1 MKHLLLFEEFSN
13 SFPKNVYVNLK
24 HKDLQ
29 EYKDEIFD
37 LIQTAYSQ
45 KGGNLEIRKP
55 HDLDTTDLNYW
66 IANDIDSDPQ
76 ADIALGGK
84 TKPYGTKITVIGQ
97 DGSPEARKETVRKM
111 IELMKTRGFYAELD
125 MDLANKFGL
134 KPVQDEKEIKR
145 VIDKPDIEYVGKGIY
160 TRSIAGHKKEKVLV
174 GIPKK

>member
-13 SFPKNVYVNLK
+13 SFPKNLYVNLN
-24 HKDLQ
+24 HKDLE
-29 EYKDEIFD
+29 EYEDEIFD
-37 LIQTAYSQ
+37 LIQNAYAQ

-55 HDLDTTDLNYW
+55 HDLDHTDLDYW
-66 IANDIDSDPQ
+66 VAMDMDSDPY

-84 TKPYGTKITVIGQ
+84 NKPYGTKITVIAQ
-97 DGSPEARKETVRKM
+97 DGGKEAKHETVRKM

-134 KPVQDEKEIKR
+134 KPIEDEKEIKK
-145 VIDKPDIEYVGKGIY
+145 VIGKPDIEYIGRGIY